1 LFSRKH
7 TQRKLLVLHFALL
20 VERRRVWS
28 ATVACFHS
36 RLNGNFIAL
45 LFDFTAK
52 LPEGGRYTEE
62 EVKEEKAEKGKAPC
76 A

>member
-36 RLNGNFIAL
+36 RLNGNFIVLGAVADASPL
-45 LFDFTAK
+45 ATTRH
-52 LPEGGRYTEE
+52 LPLT
-62 EVKEEKAEKGKAPC
+62 
-76 A
+76 